1 MIDPP
6 PAHRIMVRVLLAASL
21 AALAT
26 LASAQILS
34 PVNGNNYTIF
44 NAHNNR
50 CALLIGPFTNDYVP
64 VVMGSCT
71 GGTNELWTAH
81 VNPTDAT
88 LVSFSSVAL
97 PGSWL
102 SYSTAEIAGGPDSMH
117 QHTIVH
123 YTPYEW
129 YIGRSPSICASNSS
143 TSGVLTSYVPRAAA
157 STQVS
162 LLVIEPLDFGDSLQF
177 WQLK

>member
-1 MIDPP
+1 M
-6 PAHRIMVRVLLAASL
+6 
-21 AALAT
+21 
-26 LASAQILS
+26 Q
-34 PVNGNNYTIF
+34 
-44 NAHNNR
+44 
-50 CALLIGPFTNDYVP
+50 
-64 VVMGSCT
+64 
-71 GGTNELWTAH
+71 WTAH

-129 YIGRSPSICASNSS
+129 YIGRSPS
-143 TSGVLTSYVPRAAA
+143 
-157 STQVS
+157 
-162 LLVIEPLDFGDSLQF
+162 
-177 WQLK
+177 